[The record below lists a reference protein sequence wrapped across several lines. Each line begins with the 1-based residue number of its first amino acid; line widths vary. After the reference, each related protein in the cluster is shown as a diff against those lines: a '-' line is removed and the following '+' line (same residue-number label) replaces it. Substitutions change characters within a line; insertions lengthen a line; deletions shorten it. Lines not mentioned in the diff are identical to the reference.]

1 MIPPTT
7 ITEWQ
12 EQLDKRHALTDAA
25 KRFGDLRM
33 VQLQRMM
40 LELARSLPSE
50 MDYCPEGTEDE

>member
-1 MIPPTT
+1 MITPAT

-12 EQLDKRHALTDAA
+12 HQLAKRHALTDAS

-33 VQLQRMM
+33 VGLQRMM

-50 MDYCPEGTEDE
+50 MDYCQEGAEDE